1 MSSILITGASKGIGR
16 ASAIELA
23 ARGHR
28 VIATARNP
36 ETLRELDV
44 AERLALDVTDQASVD
59 AAILAAGEVDI
70 LVSNAGAIFTA
81 TIEASPVEEI
91 ERLFAQNTIGAM
103 RVTKALL
110 PSMRE
115 RGRGRLLYVSSVV
128 GRIVRPGA
136 AAYGATKWALE
147 AFVEALE
154 TEVGHFG
161 IHAVLLEPG
170 AVDSGALDN
179 PPSYGLPEEPYA
191 RLLEQVGDLRGAM
204 ISTEDVA
211 RAIADAAERDSL
223 PLRIP
228 VGPVAERVLAVWR
241 DAPTDQPFL
250 PAPLDW

>member
-16 ASAIELA
+16 ASAAELV

-36 ETLRELDV
+36 ATLTDLDV

-59 AAILAAGEVDI
+59 AAVQAAGEVDI

-81 TIEASPVEEI
+81 TIEASPIEEI

-110 PSMRE
+110 PAMRE
-115 RGRGRLLYVSSVV
+115 RGSGRLLYVSSIA
-128 GRIVRPGA
+128 GRMVRPGA
-136 AAYGATKWALE
+136 AAYGASKWALE
-147 AFVEALE
+147 AFAEALK

-161 IHAVLLEPG
+161 IRVVLLEPG
-170 AVDSGALDN
+170 AVDSGALDS
-179 PPSYGLPEEPYA
+179 PLSYGLPEEPYA

-204 ISTEDVA
+204 ISTQDVA
-211 RAIADAAERDSL
+211 RAIANAAEHPSP

-228 VGPVAERVLAVWR
+228 VGPVAEQALTAWR
-241 DAPTDQPFL
+241 QAPTDQPFL
-250 PAPLDW
+250 SGHLDW